1 MSYGTPAVSSGADYN
16 ARVPFPR
23 ATPLLLLL
31 LAPTAAAPQ
40 GPPPSSLDPPPPVVR
55 PKPPAKGEPIPDVVD
70 AEETWPGLPPE
81 IADKLAA
88 SADRYR
94 EYAVRFTS
102 DESVRAAKYTDGE
115 ATSEEVR
122 QYGYLLDRGDG
133 PFDLRE
139 FRQKL
144 KSDGSL
150 ARGEVK
156 DEEPFPPAYA
166 WVFLFSRMHQPF
178 FAYRDMG
185 ERFEGFDL
193 VREIRFRG
201 ALPYSDGRDI
211 RQWEGSVLVDVT
223 TGSPVE
229 LHAEPSRQMER
240 IRWMFD
246 RWSRAFNIIGFR
258 TAPRPF
264 GYRCRV
270 TFGLRQDRLSFPTEL
285 RYDTFRAVSSKSQI
299 PWSASIRTYEG
310 YRFFK
315 TATDEQLGDAAP
327 GK

>member
-1 MSYGTPAVSSGADYN
+1 MSYGSTGVSSGPRYN
-16 ARVPFPR
+16 GRVS
-23 ATPLLLLL
+23 LLRPILVLL
-31 LAPTAAAPQ
+31 LAPAVAAQ
-40 GPPPSSLDPPPPVVR
+40 QEPPPSPLKPPPPAIR
-55 PKPPAKGEPIPDVVD
+55 PKPPAKGEPLQDSGSAD
-70 AEETWPGLPPE
+70 ETWPGLDAE
-81 IADKLAA
+81 LADKLAA
-88 SADRYR
+88 SAERYR
-94 EYAVRFTS
+94 EYAVRFTT
-102 DESVRAAKYTDGE
+102 DESVRAARYTDGE
-115 ATSEEVR
+115 ATSEELR
-122 QYGYLLDRGDG
+122 RYGYLLDRGEG

-144 KSDGSL
+144 KADGSL

-156 DEEPFPPAYA
+156 DEEPFPPAYG
-166 WVFLFSRMHQPF
+166 WVFLFSRFHQPF
-178 FAYRDMG
+178 IAYRDLG

-201 ALPYSDGRDI
+201 ALPYTDGRDI
-211 RQWEGSVLVDVT
+211 RQWEGTVLVDVT

-229 LHAEPSRQMER
+229 IRAEPSRQAER

-246 RWSRAFNIIGFR
+246 RWAQAFNIIGFR

-264 GYRCRV
+264 GHRCRV
-270 TFGLRQDRLSFPTEL
+270 AFGLRQDRLSFPTEL

-315 TATDEQLGDAAP
+315 TATEETP
-327 GK
+327 GETVRPGR

>member
-1 MSYGTPAVSSGADYN
+1 MALVS
-16 ARVPFPR
+16 
-23 ATPLLLLL
+23 LLRLIPCLFL
-31 LAPTAAAPQ
+31 LAPAVHGQ
-40 GPPPSSLDPPPPVVR
+40 QDPPPSALDPPPPVVR
-55 PKPPAKGEPIPDVVD
+55 PRPPVGEPNPPPVV
-70 AEETWPGLPPE
+70 EEEVWPGLPEE
-81 IADKLAA
+81 IAAKLAA

-94 EYAVRFTS
+94 EHAVRFTA
-102 DESVRAAKYTDGE
+102 DEAVRSARYTDGE

-122 QYGYLLDRGDG
+122 RYGYLLERGDG

-139 FRQKL
+139 LRQRL
-144 KSDGSL
+144 RSDGSL

-156 DEEPFPPAYA
+156 DEEPFPPAYG
-166 WVFLFSRMHQPF
+166 WVFLFSRVHQPF
-178 FAYRDMG
+178 FAYRDLG

-201 ALPYSDGRDI
+201 ALPYSDGLDI
-211 RQWEGSVLVDVT
+211 RQWEGTALVDVT
-223 TGSPVE
+223 TWTPVE
-229 LHAEPSRQMER
+229 IRAEPSRQAER

-246 RWSRAFNIIGFR
+246 RWSQAFNIIGFR

-270 TFGLRQDRLSFPTEL
+270 AFGQRQDRLSFPTEL

-299 PWSASIRTYEG
+299 AWKASIRNYED

-315 TATDEQLGDAAP
+315 TATEETPGEPAP
-327 GK
+327 SRD